1 LLAAVPTMT
10 REQELA
16 AEADLVRRAQKAV
29 DDYVVAL
36 EERLEARDAYMR
48 VMLRANLDEMD
59 A

>member
-1 LLAAVPTMT
+1 MLAAVPTMT

>member
-1 LLAAVPTMT
+1 MT

-36 EERLEARDAYMR
+36 EERSEARDAYMR